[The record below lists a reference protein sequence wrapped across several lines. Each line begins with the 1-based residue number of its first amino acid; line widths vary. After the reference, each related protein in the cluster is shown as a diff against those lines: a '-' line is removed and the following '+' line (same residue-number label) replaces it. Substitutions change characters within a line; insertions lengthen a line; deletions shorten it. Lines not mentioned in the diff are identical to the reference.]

1 MKFREKKEYYS
12 LRKFKGVGL
21 ASAVIGAMLLSPSV
35 LAEEVQT
42 DNWKAQ
48 IAEKSPTEDA
58 SEVAKDVKPNQEK
71 VEIVSQS
78 KEVSK
83 QKTEEHS
90 KIVSN
95 EVDSPKTSSEENSQE
110 ISKIAKNA
118 EPSKDSKT
126 SERTED
132 KPKSRKR
139 RDTSSQESEFVSE
152 KAKEVVRELND
163 TLVMKKEDTASTSD
177 TLFKLDEGL
186 KVTEEEKAYVKAVT
200 DAFNDMPELVRSGVH
215 SLTFVRKP
223 NGTYGYTYSE
233 SGDVNMNMQYYHPE
247 LTHGEPGS
255 LQQSVEVLGHEVG
268 HIFNAKSFRD
278 NKEWSFSR
286 DPKYAELAKEVYGDS
301 MTDNI
306 HGRWASDFGSY
317 VAWVSGKKTPQNDGE
332 RKIYAYMDSLF
343 KGILTPREDR
353 ITPELK
359 QAVEAAKTDGKRLVY
374 DGHVSLDATYKNV
387 DSVQSQI
394 DQLNRAEVAKVAGL
408 AGESGHFKT
417 YGINKLV
424 TTRYTSNTSDISV
437 PVIGKLDAGALDK
450 PGYDFVEK
458 VVTNNGLLVEYKY
471 RLQTA
476 LSLDNDKVAG
486 DLDIQKTNVGI
497 GGSNKASL
505 RFTVKESTNDFKI
518 KYLIEN
524 LTTGVFQDS
533 RDNAYVSSSNLKGRS
548 KRDREEHHLGAVEAG
563 YNALADLKFNLD
575 NGAFGQNTYRMTAI
589 FFDGNKE
596 LGRLHKDFTTNV
608 ATLKENSLTGIEAL
622 SQVRD
627 GSDNV
632 SAIIKD
638 GNIYRSQV
646 DIIGHISAD
655 TKAAN
660 NEVIK
665 QYESIPGNHRN
676 NTISKSAKVRYT
688 VLHPEYRLQNF
699 NTSSIQRLSEVL
711 DSDNQSKLHF
721 WRGDHQIVNDNLG
734 VKSLTYNANGSH
746 GGVLYDTAMLLQ
758 YVGNDMTNRTDKV
771 PVKIELLDVIDGK
784 ETILSSHTETM
795 NLKVVDY
802 SESLRDNF
810 VTDFSITRL
819 ASIGSAINRNVQFS
833 YDNATLYGTDLEHT
847 KDWSFG
853 NYNENQEN
861 RIKQFNFKDVADNK
875 RVLLE
880 SLVGFNI
887 KKPITGVF
895 SDVDHTVKMDVFNR
909 KDGQPLNF
917 DEIVLK
923 TSTAQNGVLTGEYTE
938 TVYWVDA
945 QGTRHKLGSNISE
958 TNKQFSSRYIIPNE
972 ARSVEVDIRGRVP
985 ANYSS
990 DYLMQYVARD
1000 TIKQLDAEN
1009 RVLGISEPFNID
1021 NRGFTSHIKV
1031 TDKLLSKVRD
1041 FDVETIAKRKNRID
1055 VADNLNTYDLNMGNA
1070 TVGTT
1075 YRLGS
1080 DIQSRPSS
1088 DTNLTST
1095 GFLST
1100 NGLLDP
1106 SIPLKQVVLM
1116 QEGVAPT
1123 NGIWNKHSVIE
1134 HGGVNY
1140 TIYTRDIAIEDVNNA
1155 DFNLNYFVKPNVDS
1169 LIADKKYRVYTGL
1182 VYGVDLTKTDSDP
1195 ELGVGTM
1202 SYTSSPGAPTRL
1214 DRQVLAALGHP
1225 STNELGSTAH
1235 ISSKLLEF
1243 TVRRSQEFT
1252 VYQTIEENDMVT
1264 KDYATASGKTV
1275 DIKVSL
1281 ANGAQT
1287 TNPRLEVI
1295 QSIPRG
1301 DLGVEFVDVK
1311 ANDKYT
1317 VHYTSDENV
1326 GANSVWTTQKP
1337 TKVTGVK
1344 WVRKEALPTGT
1355 FEQVGYTVRVSNDLT
1370 PKSAI
1375 AKAEMLNGE
1384 LRASTN
1390 DVILRGNRQFKKL
1403 SSKVIYVDEND
1414 NVLEE
1419 KDISSADVPVHE
1431 ESKYIDHIPSYYL
1444 QSVENQSATYESDG
1458 VQLPAGKIDWSKA
1471 TFVGLDKDSTITFK
1485 FVQNQNR
1492 GDNVRKQYTTTW
1504 NNGYVEPP
1512 VSELI
1517 NLFPNVRA
1525 AKYLENESTQAVKVF
1540 EIIYNNGSKGKG
1552 FVDITIT
1559 PKREKVVGVNK
1570 SIDYRGD
1577 DDKDLRYRSTE
1588 DGVNPSH
1595 DIVKSYTADDTGT
1608 FHESVTTE
1616 NDVPA
1621 KNAIVTLGTKPKID
1635 TETVQK
1641 GKRYEADPDQV
1652 IKGKETVIEGQDG
1665 VRKSTTRYTVNP
1677 TTGDITSN
1685 TTVETTDK
1693 VDTVV
1698 KVGNKEVLTE
1708 TIDTTK
1714 RYKAE
1719 PSLEKDVQETE
1730 TNGQTGTR
1738 EITVTYDVNQTDGTL
1753 SNPTRETRET
1763 VPMIPTIIKVGS
1775 VHKDVVETE
1784 ITTKYISDD
1793 TKVRDSREEISAG
1806 SKGVKT
1812 TTTTYEVDENTGA
1825 THSPTTQVDDQPM
1838 VQRVIKIGTKPIVN
1852 VETTAI
1858 TTKYIFDDNLAYGQQ
1873 IVEEKGSEGRVVT
1886 TTTYTM
1892 NESDGATTADTPDV
1906 QTVPMVQRVIRIGV
1920 KPTVEE
1926 TPINF
1931 NTFYE
1936 PDPDA
1941 DKDSTVDKVT
1951 GKVGKLITT
1960 TTYTYDPNTGIVTP
1974 NQPTTQKEES
1984 IDRIVKVG
1992 TRPKVVETPIEFTT
2006 TYEADPESQRD
2017 SKVDKVVGKNG
2028 TTTVT
2033 TTYSVDPKTGVV
2045 TENPSTTTVKD
2056 AVNAVIKVGNKSTEV
2071 VETLPSPKRFV
2082 KDSTR
2087 QKDEDPITEQGKT
2100 GSKTTV
2106 TTYAVD
2112 PKTGVTTSNEQPPVM
2127 IEPTDTIVKV
2137 PASDKIT
2144 EEKIAITTRYIEDP
2158 TKEVGSDE
2166 EISKGSEGKIV
2177 TTTTYNVDGQT
2188 GNVTEGETTRVQTDM
2203 VQRVIRKGTKPKVV
2217 ETSID
2222 FTTRYEK
2229 DGTKPKGE
2237 NTEVV
2242 NGVPGK
2248 TITTTTYTLDP
2259 NNGNVTENPS
2269 TSRTEEPVTKVVK
2282 VGAKDEI
2289 EVTPIEMV
2297 TRYERDDEL
2306 TVGKSSIVNVGKA
2319 GSITTT
2325 TTFDVNPTTG
2335 DVTESGKT
2343 SATDQMIERVIKVGT
2358 KPKVDVER
2366 RAVTIRY
2373 KSNDQVDN
2381 GTRTVKTEGSETVV
2395 TTTTN
2400 YTLNKDGSTTPD
2412 TPIVNTVDGSNRVIE
2427 VGTKTKVVT
2436 LDLPFSVDTQY
2447 DPTLEAGQTVTDQ
2460 EGENGSRTITTTYTL
2475 NTSTGDVS
2483 SRTSEDLVPAKP
2495 KKLRIGIG
2503 VRTTNV
2509 RHVIHDVQFET
2520 EMIEDRFLHKN
2531 TEIIENPGSLGKD
2544 LETITEQMFNG
2555 EIKSSSTSIS
2565 RILEP
2570 VKRVVRVGTY
2580 EFDKPVENLTID
2592 SPEYTEPVG
2601 SNDSD
2606 GEGNIIPTPIVEIPE
2621 YTESVGSND
2630 SDGDGNTIPAPIVE
2644 IPEFE
2649 GGVTPNEAPIHEL
2662 TEFGGSVIPNEAPIH
2677 ELPEYTEPIGSNDSD
2692 GEGNIIPAPIVEIP
2706 EYDGQ
2711 IGVNPNDAPALEVPE
2726 YHGDAVPND
2735 SLILEVPEFNGSAN
2749 PNDAPVLEITEF
2761 EGGVNPIDAPIND
2774 LTELK
2779 IASEEL
2785 KRDSDQRKQ
2794 QDHQINEKSEES
2806 KTLPNTGEKSSRLAA
2821 LGVMS
2826 LIASAAA
2833 LISKIRRSED

>member
-1 MKFREKKEYYS
+1 M
-12 LRKFKGVGL
+12 
-21 ASAVIGAMLLSPSV
+21 
-35 LAEEVQT
+35 
-42 DNWKAQ
+42 
-48 IAEKSPTEDA
+48 
-58 SEVAKDVKPNQEK
+58 
-71 VEIVSQS
+71 SQ
-78 KEVSK
+78 
-83 QKTEEHS
+83 
-90 KIVSN
+90 
-95 EVDSPKTSSEENSQE
+95 
-110 ISKIAKNA
+110 
-118 EPSKDSKT
+118 
-126 SERTED
+126 
-132 KPKSRKR
+132 
-139 RDTSSQESEFVSE
+139 
-152 KAKEVVRELND
+152 
-163 TLVMKKEDTASTSD
+163 
-177 TLFKLDEGL
+177 
-186 KVTEEEKAYVKAVT
+186 
-200 DAFNDMPELVRSGVH
+200 
-215 SLTFVRKP
+215 
-223 NGTYGYTYSE
+223 
-233 SGDVNMNMQYYHPE
+233 
-247 LTHGEPGS
+247 
-255 LQQSVEVLGHEVG
+255 
-268 HIFNAKSFRD
+268 
-278 NKEWSFSR
+278 
-286 DPKYAELAKEVYGDS
+286 
-301 MTDNI
+301 
-306 HGRWASDFGSY
+306 
-317 VAWVSGKKTPQNDGE
+317 
-332 RKIYAYMDSLF
+332 
-343 KGILTPREDR
+343 
-353 ITPELK
+353 
-359 QAVEAAKTDGKRLVY
+359 
-374 DGHVSLDATYKNV
+374 
-387 DSVQSQI
+387 
-394 DQLNRAEVAKVAGL
+394 
-408 AGESGHFKT
+408 
-417 YGINKLV
+417 
-424 TTRYTSNTSDISV
+424 
-437 PVIGKLDAGALDK
+437 
-450 PGYDFVEK
+450 
-458 VVTNNGLLVEYKY
+458 
-471 RLQTA
+471 
-476 LSLDNDKVAG
+476 
-486 DLDIQKTNVGI
+486 
-497 GGSNKASL
+497 
-505 RFTVKESTNDFKI
+505 
-518 KYLIEN
+518 
-524 LTTGVFQDS
+524 
-533 RDNAYVSSSNLKGRS
+533 
-548 KRDREEHHLGAVEAG
+548 
-563 YNALADLKFNLD
+563 
-575 NGAFGQNTYRMTAI
+575 
-589 FFDGNKE
+589 
-596 LGRLHKDFTTNV
+596 
-608 ATLKENSLTGIEAL
+608 
-622 SQVRD
+622 
-627 GSDNV
+627 
-632 SAIIKD
+632 
-638 GNIYRSQV
+638 
-646 DIIGHISAD
+646 
-655 TKAAN
+655 
-660 NEVIK
+660 
-665 QYESIPGNHRN
+665 
-676 NTISKSAKVRYT
+676 
-688 VLHPEYRLQNF
+688 
-699 NTSSIQRLSEVL
+699 
-711 DSDNQSKLHF
+711 DNQTVTK
-721 WRGDHQIVNDNLG
+721 DDLG
-734 VKSLTYNANGSH
+734 IKSLTYDSSRSH
-746 GGVLYDTAMLLQ
+746 GGVLHDTVMALQ
-758 YVGNDMTNRTDKV
+758 YVGNAMTNRTDKV
-771 PVKIELLDVIDGK
+771 AVKIELLDIIDGK
-784 ETILSSHTETM
+784 ETILSSRTETM

-802 SESLRDNF
+802 SERLRDNF
-810 VTDFSITRL
+810 ATDFSITRL
-819 ASIGSAINRNVQFS
+819 ASIGSAINRNGQFS

-847 KDWSFG
+847 KAWRFG

-895 SDVDHTVKMDVFNR
+895 SDVDYTVKMDVFKR
-909 KDGQPLNF
+909 KDGQPTDF
-917 DEIVLK
+917 DEIVLN
-923 TSTAQNGVLTGEYTE
+923 TSTAQNGVLTGEYNE

-958 TNKQFSSRYIIPNE
+958 TNKPFSSKYIIPNE
-972 ARSVEVDIRGRVP
+972 ARSVEVDIRGKVP
-985 ANYSS
+985 ANYAS
-990 DYLMQYVARD
+990 DYLMQYVASD
-1000 TIKQLDAEN
+1000 TMKRLDAEN

-1021 NRGFTSHIKV
+1021 SRGFTSHIKV

-1041 FDVETIAKRKNRID
+1041 FDVETIAKRNNLTR
-1055 VADNLNTYDLNMGNA
+1055 VEDNLNAYGLNTGNV
-1070 TVGTT
+1070 TVGST
-1075 YRLGS
+1075 YRLSS

-1088 DTNLTST
+1088 STNLTNA

-1100 NGLLDP
+1100 KGLLDS
-1106 SIPLKQVVLM
+1106 SIPLKQVLLM
-1116 QEGVAPT
+1116 QEGVVPT
-1123 NGIWNKHSVIE
+1123 NGVWNKHSVIE
-1134 HGGVNY
+1134 HGGLNY
-1140 TIYTRDIAIEDVNNA
+1140 TIYTRDITIEDLNNA
-1155 DFNLNYFVKPNVDS
+1155 DFNLDYFVKPNVDS

-1182 VYGVDLTKTDSDP
+1182 VYGVDLTKTYSDP
-1195 ELGVGTM
+1195 NLGGGTM

-1225 STNELGSTAH
+1225 SSNESGSNAH
-1235 ISSKLLEF
+1235 ITSKLLEF

-1317 VHYTSDENV
+1317 VYYTSDENV

-1444 QSVENQSATYESDG
+1444 KSVENQSATYESDG

-1485 FVQNQNR
+1485 FVRNQNR

-1540 EIIYNNGSKGKG
+1540 EIIYRNGSKGKG

-1577 DDKDLRYRSTE
+1577 DDKDLGYRSTE

-1621 KNAIVTLGTKPKID
+1621 KNAIVTLGKKPKID

-1665 VRKSTTRYTVNP
+1665 VRKSTTRYTVNL

-1708 TIDTTK
+1708 TIDATK

-1775 VHKDVVETE
+1775 VHKDAVETE

-1793 TKVRDSREEISAG
+1793 TKARDSREEISAG

-1812 TTTTYEVDENTGA
+1812 TTTTYEVDENTGS

-1852 VETTAI
+1852 VETIAI

-1960 TTYTYDPNTGIVTP
+1960 TTYTYDRNTGIVTP

-2056 AVNAVIKVGNKSTEV
+2056 PVNAIIKVGTKSTEA
-2071 VETLPSPKRFV
+2071 VETLPSSRRFV

-2087 QKDEDPITEQGKT
+2087 QKDEEPTTEQGRT

-2106 TTYAVD
+2106 TAYSVD
-2112 PKTGVTTSNEQPPVM
+2112 PKTGVTTPNEQPPVT

-2137 PASDKIT
+2137 PAGDKIT

-2158 TKEVGSDE
+2158 TKEVGSEE

-2188 GNVTEGETTRVQTDM
+2188 GNVTEGETTLVQTDM

-2242 NGVPGK
+2242 NGVTGK

-2297 TRYERDDEL
+2297 NRYERDDEL
-2306 TVGKSSIVNVGKA
+2306 DVGKSSIVNAGKA

-2325 TTFDVNPTTG
+2325 TTFDVNPATG
-2335 DVTESGKT
+2335 DVIESGKT
-2343 SATDQMIERVIKVGT
+2343 SDTDEMIERVIKVGT

-2373 KSNDQVDN
+2373 ESNDQVDN
-2381 GTRTVKTEGSETVV
+2381 GTRTVKSEGSETVV

-2400 YTLNKDGSTTPD
+2400 YTLNKDGSTSPD
-2412 TPIVNTVDGSNRVIE
+2412 TPIVNTVDGSDRVIE

-2436 LDLPFSVDTQY
+2436 LDLPFSVETQY

-2475 NTSTGDVS
+2475 NTSTGNIS
-2483 SRTSEDLVPAKP
+2483 SSTSEDLVPAKP

-2503 VRTTNV
+2503 VRTTNI

-2520 EMIEDRFLHKN
+2520 EMIEDRFLPKN

-2555 EIKSSSTSIS
+2555 EIKSSSTSTA

-2606 GEGNIIPTPIVEIPE
+2606 GEGNIIPAPIVEIPE

-2630 SDGDGNTIPAPIVE
+2630 SDG
-2644 IPEFE
+2644 
-2649 GGVTPNEAPIHEL
+2649 
-2662 TEFGGSVIPNEAPIH
+2662 
-2677 ELPEYTEPIGSNDSD
+2677 
-2692 GEGNIIPAPIVEIP
+2692 EGNIIPAPIVKIP
-2706 EYDGQ
+2706 RYDGQ
-2711 IGVNPNDAPALEVPE
+2711 IGVNPNDAPVLEILE
-2726 YHGDAVPND
+2726 YNGDAVPND
-2735 SLILEVPEFNGSAN
+2735 PPVLEVPEFNGSAN
-2749 PNDAPVLEITEF
+2749 PNDAPILEITEYDGQIGRNPNEAPVLEIPEF

-2779 IASEEL
+2779 IDSEEP
-2785 KRDSDQRKQ
+2785 KRDSDQHKH
-2794 QDHQINEKSEES
+2794 QDHQINEKSDES